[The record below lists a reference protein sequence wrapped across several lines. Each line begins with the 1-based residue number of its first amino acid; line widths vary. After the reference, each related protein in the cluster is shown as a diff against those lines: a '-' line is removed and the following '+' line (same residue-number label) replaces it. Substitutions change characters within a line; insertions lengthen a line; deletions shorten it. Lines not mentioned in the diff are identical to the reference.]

1 MTDHEIEE
9 VEVVPVRGSYFVV
22 ITTAL
27 IVVVMAVFTWVM
39 YGMAQK
45 VFLLTDVMVEM
56 NQSFKGIVANMD
68 SMSDDMH
75 VMNTELRT
83 MSDAVV
89 EMNGNIVEMNG
100 NVASMSSNLLVMTDD
115 VGGMTENLAAM
126 TQDMTYISNGVYY
139 IGASMSRMTY
149 DMGKAT
155 TAFTSPLSYM
165 FGNGFPF

>member
-1 MTDHEIEE
+1 MSDHDHEMEE

-45 VFLLTDVMVEM
+45 VFVLTDVMVEM

-68 SMSDDMH
+68 SMADDMH

-89 EMNGNIVEMNG
+89 EMNGN
-100 NVASMSSNLLVMTDD
+100 VASMSSNLLVMTDD
-115 VGGMTENLAAM
+115 IGGMSENMASM
-126 TQDMTYISNGVYY
+126 TDDMSYISGGVYY

-155 TAFTSPLSYM
+155 SAFTSPLSYM